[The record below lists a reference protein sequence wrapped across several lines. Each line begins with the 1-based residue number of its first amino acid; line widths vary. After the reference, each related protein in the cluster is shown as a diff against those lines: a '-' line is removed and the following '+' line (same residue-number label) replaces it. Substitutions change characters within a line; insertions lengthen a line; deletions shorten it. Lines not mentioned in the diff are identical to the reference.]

1 MSTTPPAVSSR
12 MARYRSCK
20 KKRSPSS
27 SQDLDSSP
35 ELTTASAKRTKR
47 SSPPGKNLAQRN
59 INSKTSSNKKNSS
72 PEEPE
77 EAGKI
82 PVTNIRSLSRAGN
95 RTPKGT
101 DTKEIKEPFLI
112 GVSDRNIQRWERP
125 DVEEL
130 SQRFSRRRSNR
141 GNFKNINQFK
151 LLFV

>member
-82 PVTNIRSLSRAGN
+82 PVTNIRSLSRTGN

-130 SQRFSRRRSNR
+130 SQRFSGRRSNR